1 MNQTPFE
8 SAGKLLRDQVDAPAT
23 PAHHALL
30 RAKLVEAATGT
41 PRPRRVLMPF
51 VLVPAVVAALA
62 ILLWLRPWNGDR
74 GAVTF
79 QVGPS
84 RSAGVV
90 GAYVNPVDKTE
101 LALTFS
107 EGTKVV
113 LEPQARARVTR
124 TTPRGASV
132 VLETGTAR
140 VDVVHRPGA
149 EWSVSAGP
157 YTIAVKG
164 TSFDVS
170 WETSSSTLL
179 LAMRNGVV
187 VVRGPGVL
195 RWKS

>member
-101 LALTFS
+101 LALTFLRRNQGRAGAP
-107 EGTKVV
+107 GTGAGD
-113 LEPQARARVTR
+113 PHYASRSI
-124 TTPRGASV
+124 RGARDRGLRGSMWFI
-132 VLETGTAR
+132 GRA
-140 VDVVHRPGA
+140 A

-157 YTIAVKG
+157 LHDRG
-164 TSFDVS
+164 
-170 WETSSSTLL
+170 E
-179 LAMRNGVV
+179 GHVV
-187 VVRGPGVL
+187 
-195 RWKS
+195 